1 MVDFYDKFEIN
12 EVHVPADTYVFE
24 DSSERVS
31 AIIRIGVIVLSLAR
45 ARDCRNRSS
54 RPSINR
60 FSLDIQRKF
69 DSLLR

>member
-1 MVDFYDKFEIN
+1 MVDFYDKFEIT
-12 EVHVPADTYVFE
+12 EVHVPSDTYVFE
-24 DSSERVS
+24 HSSEHVS

-54 RPSINR
+54 RLSINR

-69 DSLLR
+69 DSLLP

>member
-1 MVDFYDKFEIN
+1 MVDFYDKFEIT
-12 EVHVPADTYVFE
+12 EVHVPSDTYVFE
-24 DSSERVS
+24 HSSERVS
-31 AIIRIGVIVLSLAR
+31 TIIRIGVIVLLLAR

-69 DSLLR
+69 DSLLP